1 MLESVRSILS
11 GKTLFILVTLLAI
24 PFVFFGSTS
33 FGTVFTSYGTVNG
46 ESVSQTDVSLAA
58 SNLTQRYQA
67 IFGEDFSID
76 SIGEEQYTESLK
88 QEIINQKILISAS
101 KAANLYVSEKQA
113 KKEIIQIENFQ
124 NGGVFDESIFQSV
137 VRSNG
142 FTPEE
147 YINLVQETVS
157 MDNLIQGIAS
167 GAYLSEDI
175 IKNYIT
181 AFEKT
186 RDLEFLHIE
195 FNRIRE
201 KQSAN
206 DEEIKEFY
214 NSNPLL
220 FLDRERRS
228 IKSLQLSLEDFKD
241 PTVVEEDII
250 KTAYEEYVAE
260 QQNNVQRK
268 ASHIMIDVKNY
279 ESKEA
284 ALNRIADVQKQ
295 ISDKR
300 LGFNEAVAKYSEDT
314 ATIDQNGDLGFSAGF
329 AFPEEFEL
337 ALSSLELNQTSN
349 IIDLED
355 TLHILKLTDLV
366 QTEIRSFNEL
376 ASELRDEFINDDAS
390 QKLQAA
396 IANYEQRILAG
407 ENFEIIFDELEY
419 KTYKDYSDQ
428 QLSLEFSEA
437 IANEVFSSNRLN
449 NVSFVDEDDQVF
461 FFTVTDITEPEL
473 LTFDDAKVI
482 ATDELLD
489 LKTKNEIDLINK
501 DIVENNFDSTNP
513 DYQSYK
519 AVTRYSS
526 LLPRE
531 VVARLFNITLQE
543 TAQVTLPNGDIYWI
557 KAVTETMPDED
568 SIKGKEDSYQLVIN
582 QLQQQRY
589 NAYLDALLKDNL
601 RVNLK
606 NL

>member
-58 SNLTQRYQA
+58 SNVTQRYQA
-67 IFGEDFSID
+67 IFGEEFSID
-76 SIGEEQYTESLK
+76 SLGEEQYTESLK

-124 NGGVFDESIFQSV
+124 KDGVFDESIFQSV

-206 DEEIKEFY
+206 DDEIKEFY

-295 ISDKR
+295 ISDKT

-349 IIDLED
+349 IIDLGD

-366 QTEIRSFNEL
+366 QTEIRSFDEL
-376 ASELRDEFINDDAS
+376 ASELRDEFINDNAS

-419 KTYKDYSDQ
+419 KTYKDYSDL
-428 QLSLEFSEA
+428 QLSSEFSKA
-437 IANEVFSSNRLN
+437 IANEVFSSNKLN

-513 DYQSYK
+513 DYQSFK

-531 VVARLFNITLQE
+531 VIARLFNITLQE

-557 KAVTETMPDED
+557 KAVTETMPDAD
-568 SIKGKEDSYQLVIN
+568 SIKDKEDSYQLVIN

>member
-58 SNLTQRYQA
+58 SNVTQRYQA
-67 IFGEDFSID
+67 IFGNEFSID
-76 SIGEEQYTESLK
+76 SLGEEQYTESLK

-124 NGGVFDESIFQSV
+124 NNGVLDESIFQSV

-295 ISDKR
+295 ISDKT

-349 IIDLED
+349 IIDLGD
-355 TLHILKLTDLV
+355 TLHVLKLTDLV
-366 QTEIRSFNEL
+366 QTEIKSFDEL
-376 ASELRDEFINDDAS
+376 ASELRDEFINDNAS

-543 TAQVTLPNGDIYWI
+543 TAQVTLPNGDIYWL

>member
-58 SNLTQRYQA
+58 SNVTQRYQA
-67 IFGEDFSID
+67 IFGNEFSID
-76 SIGEEQYTESLK
+76 SLGEEQYTESLK

-101 KAANLYVSEKQA
+101 KATNLYVSEKQA

-295 ISDKR
+295 ISDKT

-349 IIDLED
+349 IIDLGD
-355 TLHILKLTDLV
+355 TLHVLKLTDLV
-366 QTEIRSFNEL
+366 QTEIKSFDEL
-376 ASELRDEFINDDAS
+376 ASELRDEFINDNAS

-419 KTYKDYSDQ
+419 KTYKDYSDL
-428 QLSLEFSEA
+428 QLSSEFSEA

>member
-58 SNLTQRYQA
+58 SNVTQRYQA
-67 IFGEDFSID
+67 IFGEDFSMD

-195 FNRIRE
+195 FNRIKE

-295 ISDKR
+295 ISDKT

-349 IIDLED
+349 IIDLGD

-366 QTEIRSFNEL
+366 QTEIRSFDEL
-376 ASELRDEFINDDAS
+376 ASELRDEFINDNAS

-407 ENFEIIFDELEY
+407 ENFESIFDELEY
-419 KTYKDYSDQ
+419 KTYKDYSDL
-428 QLSLEFSEA
+428 QLSSEFSEA
-437 IANEVFSSNRLN
+437 IANEVISSNKLN

-513 DYQSYK
+513 DYQSFK

-531 VVARLFNITLQE
+531 VIARLFNITLQE

-568 SIKGKEDSYQLVIN
+568 LMKGKRDSYQLVIN

>member
-76 SIGEEQYTESLK
+76 FIGEEQYTESLK

-295 ISDKR
+295 ISDKT

-349 IIDLED
+349 IIDLGD

-366 QTEIRSFNEL
+366 QTEIRSFDEL
-376 ASELRDEFINDDAS
+376 ASELRDEFINDNAS
-390 QKLQAA
+390 QKLQTA

-419 KTYKDYSDQ
+419 KTYKDYSDL
-428 QLSLEFSEA
+428 QLSSEFSEA
-437 IANEVFSSNRLN
+437 IANEVFSSNKLN

-513 DYQSYK
+513 DYQSFK

-531 VVARLFNITLQE
+531 VIARLFNITLQE

-568 SIKGKEDSYQLVIN
+568 SIKDKEDSYQLVIN

>member
-295 ISDKR
+295 ISDKT

-349 IIDLED
+349 IIDLGD

-366 QTEIRSFNEL
+366 QTEIRSFDEL
-376 ASELRDEFINDDAS
+376 ASELRDEFVNDNAS

-396 IANYEQRILAG
+396 IANYEQKILAG

-428 QLSLEFSEA
+428 QLSSEFSEA

>member
-67 IFGEDFSID
+67 IFGEDFSMD

-295 ISDKR
+295 ISDKT

-376 ASELRDEFINDDAS
+376 ASELRDEFINDNAS

-543 TAQVTLPNGDIYWI
+543 TAQVTLPNGDIYWL

>member
-76 SIGEEQYTESLK
+76 SIGEEQYKESLK

-295 ISDKR
+295 ISDKT

-337 ALSSLELNQTSN
+337 ALSSLELNETSN

-366 QTEIRSFNEL
+366 QTEIRSFDEL

-428 QLSLEFSEA
+428 QLSSEFSEA
-437 IANEVFSSNRLN
+437 IANEVFSSNKLN

-513 DYQSYK
+513 DYQSFK

-531 VVARLFNITLQE
+531 VIARLFNITLQE
-543 TAQVTLPNGDIYWI
+543 TAQVTLPNGDIYWL

-568 SIKGKEDSYQLVIN
+568 LMKGKRDSYQLVIN

>member
-58 SNLTQRYQA
+58 SNVTQRYQA
-67 IFGEDFSID
+67 IFGEDFSMD

-295 ISDKR
+295 ISDKT

-349 IIDLED
+349 IIDLGD

-366 QTEIRSFNEL
+366 QTEIRSFDEL
-376 ASELRDEFINDDAS
+376 ASELRDEFVNDNAS

-513 DYQSYK
+513 DYQSFK

-531 VVARLFNITLQE
+531 VIARLFNITLQE

-568 SIKGKEDSYQLVIN
+568 LMKGKRDSYQLVIN

>member
-1 MLESVRSILS
+1 MLDSVRSILS

-46 ESVSQTDVSLAA
+46 ELVSQTDVSLAA
-58 SNLTQRYQA
+58 SNVTQRYQA
-67 IFGEDFSID
+67 IFGEEFSID
-76 SIGEEQYTESLK
+76 SLGEEQYTESLK

-124 NGGVFDESIFQSV
+124 KDGVFDESIFQSV

-206 DEEIKEFY
+206 DDEIKEFY

-295 ISDKR
+295 ISDKT

-349 IIDLED
+349 IIDLGD

-366 QTEIRSFNEL
+366 QTEIRSFDEL
-376 ASELRDEFINDDAS
+376 ASELRDEFINDNAS

-419 KTYKDYSDQ
+419 KTYKDYSDL
-428 QLSLEFSEA
+428 QLSSEFSKA
-437 IANEVFSSNRLN
+437 IANEVFSSNKLN

-513 DYQSYK
+513 DYQSFK

-531 VVARLFNITLQE
+531 VIARLFNITLQE

-568 SIKGKEDSYQLVIN
+568 SIKDKEDSYQLVIN

>member
-67 IFGEDFSID
+67 IFGEDFSMD

-295 ISDKR
+295 ISDKT

-428 QLSLEFSEA
+428 QLSSEFSEA

-557 KAVTETMPDED
+557 KAVTEMMPDED
-568 SIKGKEDSYQLVIN
+568 SIKEKEDSYQLVIN

>member
-76 SIGEEQYTESLK
+76 FIGEEQYTESLK

-201 KQSAN
+201 NQSAN
-206 DEEIKEFY
+206 DDEIKEFY

-295 ISDKR
+295 ISDKT

-349 IIDLED
+349 IIDLGD

-366 QTEIRSFNEL
+366 QTEIRSFDEL
-376 ASELRDEFINDDAS
+376 ASELRDEFINDNAS
-390 QKLQAA
+390 QKLQTA

-419 KTYKDYSDQ
+419 KTYKDYSDL
-428 QLSLEFSEA
+428 QLSSEFSEA
-437 IANEVFSSNRLN
+437 IANEVFSSNKLN

-513 DYQSYK
+513 DYQSFK

-531 VVARLFNITLQE
+531 VIARLFNITLQE

-568 SIKGKEDSYQLVIN
+568 SIKDKEDSYQLVIN

>member
-46 ESVSQTDVSLAA
+46 ELVSQTDVSLAA
-58 SNLTQRYQA
+58 SNVTQRYQA
-67 IFGEDFSID
+67 IFGEEFSID
-76 SIGEEQYTESLK
+76 SLGEEQYTESLK

-124 NGGVFDESIFQSV
+124 KDGVFDESIFQSV

-295 ISDKR
+295 ISDKT

-349 IIDLED
+349 IIDLGD

-366 QTEIRSFNEL
+366 QTEIRSFDEL
-376 ASELRDEFINDDAS
+376 ASELRDEFINDNAS

-419 KTYKDYSDQ
+419 KTYKDYSDL
-428 QLSLEFSEA
+428 QLSSEFSEA
-437 IANEVFSSNRLN
+437 IANEVFSSNKLN

-489 LKTKNEIDLINK
+489 LKTKNEIDAINK

-513 DYQSYK
+513 DYQSFK

-531 VVARLFNITLQE
+531 VIARLFNITLQE

-568 SIKGKEDSYQLVIN
+568 SIKDKEDSYQLVIN

>member
-1 MLESVRSILS
+1 MLDSVRSILS

-46 ESVSQTDVSLAA
+46 ELVSQTDVSLAA
-58 SNLTQRYQA
+58 SNVTQRYQA
-67 IFGEDFSID
+67 IFGEEFSID
-76 SIGEEQYTESLK
+76 SLGEEQYTESLK

-124 NGGVFDESIFQSV
+124 KDGVFDESIFQSV

-295 ISDKR
+295 ISDKT

-349 IIDLED
+349 IIDLGD

-366 QTEIRSFNEL
+366 QTEIRSFDEL
-376 ASELRDEFINDDAS
+376 ASELRDEFINDNAS

-419 KTYKDYSDQ
+419 KTYKDYSDL
-428 QLSLEFSEA
+428 QLSSEFSEA
-437 IANEVFSSNRLN
+437 IANEVFSSNKLN

-482 ATDELLD
+482 ATDDLLD

-513 DYQSYK
+513 DYQSFK

-531 VVARLFNITLQE
+531 VIARLFNITLQE

-568 SIKGKEDSYQLVIN
+568 SIKDKEDSYQLVIN

>member
-1 MLESVRSILS
+1 MLDSVRSILS

-46 ESVSQTDVSLAA
+46 ELVSQTDVSLAA
-58 SNLTQRYQA
+58 SNVTQRYQA
-67 IFGEDFSID
+67 IFGEEFSID
-76 SIGEEQYTESLK
+76 SLGEEQYTESLK

-124 NGGVFDESIFQSV
+124 KDGVFDESIFQSV

-206 DEEIKEFY
+206 DDEIKEFY

-220 FLDRERRS
+220 FLDSERRS

-295 ISDKR
+295 ISDKT

-349 IIDLED
+349 IIDLGD

-366 QTEIRSFNEL
+366 QTEIRSFDEL
-376 ASELRDEFINDDAS
+376 ASELRDEFINDNAS

-419 KTYKDYSDQ
+419 KTYKDYSDL
-428 QLSLEFSEA
+428 QLSSEFSKA
-437 IANEVFSSNRLN
+437 IANEVFSSNKLN

-482 ATDELLD
+482 ATDDLLD

-513 DYQSYK
+513 DYQSFK

-531 VVARLFNITLQE
+531 VIARLFNITLQE

-557 KAVTETMPDED
+557 KAVTETMPDAD
-568 SIKGKEDSYQLVIN
+568 SIKDKEDSYQLVIN

>member
-67 IFGEDFSID
+67 IFGEDFSMD

-124 NGGVFDESIFQSV
+124 KDGVFDESIFQSV

-295 ISDKR
+295 ISDKT

-355 TLHILKLTDLV
+355 TLHILKLTELV

-419 KTYKDYSDQ
+419 KTYKDYSDL
-428 QLSLEFSEA
+428 QLSSEFSEA
-437 IANEVFSSNRLN
+437 IANEVFSSNKLN

-513 DYQSYK
+513 DYQSFK

-531 VVARLFNITLQE
+531 VIARLFNITLQE

-568 SIKGKEDSYQLVIN
+568 LMKGKRDSYQLVIN

>member
-1 MLESVRSILS
+1 MLDSVRSILS

-46 ESVSQTDVSLAA
+46 ELVSQTDVSLAA
-58 SNLTQRYQA
+58 SNVTQRYQA
-67 IFGEDFSID
+67 IFGEEFSID
-76 SIGEEQYTESLK
+76 SLGEEQYTESLK

-206 DEEIKEFY
+206 DDEIKEFY

-220 FLDRERRS
+220 FLDSERRS

-295 ISDKR
+295 ISDKT

-349 IIDLED
+349 IIDLGD

-366 QTEIRSFNEL
+366 QTEIRSFDEL
-376 ASELRDEFINDDAS
+376 ASELRDEFINDNAS

-419 KTYKDYSDQ
+419 KTYKDYSDL
-428 QLSLEFSEA
+428 QLSSEFSKA
-437 IANEVFSSNRLN
+437 IANEVFSSNKLN

-513 DYQSYK
+513 DYQSFK

-531 VVARLFNITLQE
+531 VIARLFNITLQE

-557 KAVTETMPDED
+557 KAVTETMPDAD
-568 SIKGKEDSYQLVIN
+568 SIKDKEDSYQLVIN